1 MKSSILLSELEEIKK
16 RKAKVIYVIAVL
28 LFIMV
33 IWAYLAPLDE
43 VARGNGRV
51 VTWSKSQVIENRDG
65 GVIKELYVREGDY
78 VEKGQPLA
86 MLDVTR
92 FEADFNEKSATV
104 ISLATS
110 VARLEAEVADDG
122 RTPQYLSTIKRY
134 LINNHASDEQLMA
147 IYSPYIE
154 RENTLFEQRKK
165 HLEDEVAS
173 LKKSINL
180 SNKEL
185 SMIVPLVKKGAM
197 SKVEEIRLEKE
208 VTDLNM
214 RYFNTKNSWLK
225 DAKEE
230 LVNKIN
236 QLETYYY
243 QSIQIKDQLDGS
255 MLRSPVTGYVKDVT
269 ITTVG
274 GVLAPGD
281 KLMEVVP
288 SGDNLLIE
296 VKINPNDI
304 AFIHPGQRA
313 VVKITAYE
321 PSIYGTLDAIV
332 DRIMPDTQKDEENPG
347 KYYSLIY
354 VKTEM
359 SALVTRDGKRHEIA
373 PGMVAVADI
382 KTGNKTVLD
391 YILKPLNKA
400 KEALRE
406 R

>member
-16 RKAKVIYVIAVL
+16 RKAKVIYVIAFL
-28 LFIMV
+28 LLIMV
-33 IWAYLAPLDE
+33 IWAYFAPLDE

-147 IYSPYIE
+147 IYLPYIE